1 MKITSIETF
10 TVGAVWKNW
19 LLVRVNTDEG
29 IHGIGEGTMNG
40 FIKTGE
46 ACIHELEHLVVG
58 HDPRQINSLLKKLL
72 ETIGDGGHIHRLAI
86 AAIETG
92 CWDILGKA
100 LGVPI
105 YQLLGGRVRDSILG
119 YANGWYRTERN
130 PDSFVKA
137 AQKAVDKGFHAVKLD
152 PFGTAQGFI
161 EDEQLDLAYQI
172 LRAIREAF
180 PRLRILID
188 VHARFTPA
196 EAVRAAQKMVPLDL
210 FWWEEPTTRER
221 EHPTN
226 EVAEKCPIRVASGE
240 AFDSVAQFFT
250 LAVGGGVNIWQPE
263 PMSLGGIGPTL
274 AVAHMAQAHGSWI
287 APHQSGGPVA
297 TAVCLQLAACLPNF
311 LIQEHFDPFNAAW
324 TQDLVTW
331 HPEINP
337 ENGHLSLP
345 QGPGLGLDLNQD
357 VMRAHPYD
365 VTAFLNI
372 NEEGWEQRI
381 GH

>member
-1 MKITSIETF
+1 MKITSVETF

-19 LLVRVNTDEG
+19 LFARVNTDEG
-29 IHGIGEGTMNG
+29 VHGIGEGTMNG

-46 ACIHELEHLVVG
+46 ACIHELEHLVMG
-58 HDPRQINSLLKKLL
+58 QDPRQVNSLFKKLL
-72 ETIGDGGHIHRLAI
+72 ETVGDAGHVHRLAT
-86 AAIETG
+86 AAIETA
-92 CWDILGKA
+92 CWDILGKT

-105 YQLLGGRVRDSILG
+105 YQLLGGKVRDSILG

-130 PDSFVKA
+130 PESFVNA

-161 EDEQLDLAYQI
+161 EDEQLDLAYEI
-172 LRAIREAF
+172 LKAMRRAF

-196 EAVRAAQKMVPLDL
+196 EAVRAAERLAPLRL

-221 EHPTN
+221 EQPTS
-226 EVAEKCPIRVASGE
+226 EVAKKCPIRVASGE

-250 LAVGGGVNIWQPE
+250 LAAGGGVNIWQPE

-274 AVAHMAQAHGSWI
+274 AVAHLAQAHGSWI

-297 TAVCLQLAACLPNF
+297 TAVCLQLAACVPNF
-311 LIQEHFDPFNAAW
+311 LIQEHFDPFNASW

-337 ENGHLSLP
+337 ANGHLSLP
-345 QGPGLGLDLNQD
+345 QGPGLGLDLNQSVIKD
-357 VMRAHPYD
+357 HPYD

-372 NEEGWEQRI
+372 NEEGWESRI